1 MALNIAVAWDFS
13 NLVLDDVYI
22 NSYSYGAGG
31 GGGGGSPAI
40 VDAPPVN
47 SPAVLNNVTIAIPP
61 ALPAPGDPTPTVEA
75 VTASNSQSVAIY
87 GEQATP
93 AILTLL
99 SSIQA
104 AEVLALYLG
113 RAQPVYW
120 YSNLVLDMA
129 RLSSAQQDAI
139 AELDLGDQI
148 RVSKRFNGVTN
159 PVIQTLF
166 VEGIEHEITPRGHT
180 VILHTSPADL
190 YTDFILGTSALDDVL
205 YGLG

>member
-1 MALNIAVAWDFS
+1 MALNIEVAWDFS
-13 NLVLDDVYI
+13 NLFFDDIYI

-40 VDAPPVN
+40 VDAAPLN

-61 ALPAPGDPTPTVEA
+61 PIPAPGDPIPQIEA
-75 VTASNSQSVAIY
+75 VTASNSESSAIY

-93 AILTLL
+93 AIITLL
-99 SSIQA
+99 SSLQA
-104 AEVLALYLG
+104 AEALALYLG

-120 YSNLVLDMA
+120 YSDLVLDLA
-129 RLSSAQQDAI
+129 RLSSVQQDAI

-148 RVSKRFNGVTN
+148 RVSKRFNGVAS
-159 PVIQTLF
+159 PVVQTLF

-180 VILHTSPADL
+180 VTIHTSPAVF
-190 YTDFILGTSALDDVL
+190 YTDFILGTSALDDGL